1 MPKGWRHPLAVEKQ
15 PFPTRIMNPAS
26 RSWLARFRR
35 LLPLPATLLLGGCH
49 WALLDPKG
57 PIGIADRSVI
67 ETATWL
73 MLLVVVP
80 VIVLTLVIAWRYRA
94 SNTRAEYRPEW
105 SHSNKIEAVMWS
117 IPIAIV
123 GVLAVICW
131 RTSHQLDPFRPIAS
145 TQKPVHIEAVAMDWK
160 WLFIYPDQHVATV
173 NEVAMPV
180 GVPVVFHIT
189 SATVMNSFFIPRLGS
204 QIYAMANMQT
214 ADNLVA
220 SLPGT
225 YRGISANFNGDG
237 FSGMTFKVKAMS
249 RSDFDQWL
257 AKAATAGKSLDAGAY
272 RALEK
277 PSENVPVSYY
287 SHVMP
292 GLFRQILEGE
302 FAPGR
307 LLAKAAAGTARRD

>member
-1 MPKGWRHPLAVEKQ
+1 
-15 PFPTRIMNPAS
+15 MNRPA
-26 RSWLARFRR
+26 RSWFSRLCR

-57 PIGIADRSVI
+57 PIGMDERWII
-67 ETATWL
+67 ETAGGL

-80 VIVLTLVIAWRYRA
+80 VIVLAVVIPWRYRA
-94 SNTRAEYRPEW
+94 SNTRAKYEPEW

-123 GVLAVICW
+123 SVLAVICW
-131 RTSHQLDPFRPIAS
+131 RTSHELDPFRPIPS
-145 TQKPVHIEAVAMDWK
+145 KEKPVHIEAVAMDWK
-160 WLFIYPDQHVATV
+160 CLFIYPDQHIATI

-220 SLPGT
+220 SVPGT
-225 YRGISANFNGDG
+225 YRGISANFSGGG

-249 RSDFDQWL
+249 ASDYRQWL
-257 AKAATAGKSLDAGAY
+257 AKVGSSAKTLDAKQYLELDKPSSDVPVTYFSHVNPALFGQILMGRLSAGRALAMAATTVTSG
-272 RALEK
+272 
-277 PSENVPVSYY
+277 
-287 SHVMP
+287 
-292 GLFRQILEGE
+292 GE
-302 FAPGR
+302 TGPI
-307 LLAKAAAGTARRD
+307 RRD

>member
-1 MPKGWRHPLAVEKQ
+1 
-15 PFPTRIMNPAS
+15 MNRPA
-26 RSWLARFRR
+26 RAWFNRFCR

-57 PIGIADRSVI
+57 PIGVAERSII
-67 ETATWL
+67 ETATGL

-80 VIVLTLVIAWRYRA
+80 VIVLTIVIAWRYRA

-105 SHSNKIEAVMWS
+105 SHSNRIEAVMLS

-123 GVLAVICW
+123 AVLGVICW
-131 RTSHQLDPFRPIAS
+131 RTSHQLDPYRAIPS
-145 TQKPVHIEAVAMDWK
+145 TRKPVHIEAVALDWK

-220 SLPGT
+220 SAPGT
-225 YRGISANFNGDG
+225 YRGISANFSGDG
-237 FSGMTFKVKAMS
+237 FSGMTFKVEAMPMS
-249 RSDFDQWL
+249 EYRQWL
-257 AKAATAGKSLDAGAY
+257 ARAATAPRTLDAGAY
-272 RALEK
+272 RALAQ
-277 PSENVPVSYY
+277 PSENVPVRYY
-287 SHVMP
+287 SHVAP
-292 GLFRQILEGE
+292 QLFRQILAGQ
-302 FAPGR
+302 FARGG
-307 LLAKAAAGTARRD
+307 LMADAATSAARRD